1 MSKKTAED
9 LRSHRWFGVQD
20 MRSSGHRSRTMQ
32 MGYAKEDFASKP
44 IIAIVN
50 TRSDLN
56 PCHMHFRMRAEE
68 VKRGVWQAG
77 GFPVELP
84 AVSLGEIHMKP
95 TTMLYRNLLA
105 VGWIKRSG
113 FTILTIVH
121 GLSSAA
127 WWIRCA

>member
-1 MSKKTAED
+1 MSKKTPED

-20 MRSSGHRSRTMQ
+20 MHSSGHRSRTMQ
-32 MGYAKEDFASKP
+32 MGYAKEDFAGKP

-50 TRSDLN
+50 TWSDLN

-95 TTMLYRNLLA
+95 TIMLYRNLLA

-113 FTILTIVH
+113 STILTIVH